1 MEKSMNRIK
10 ELILVIQVIAGAGAM
25 ARIVY
30 YIITSLNEDDHTAR
44 NKKIKNVFIAL
55 ILIETVFT
63 VANIIK
69 SYYQ

>member
-1 MEKSMNRIK
+1 MEKIK
-10 ELILVIQVIAGAGAM
+10 ELIVIIQIVAGAGAM

-30 YIITSLNEDDHTAR
+30 YIIVNLNEDDHRPR

-69 SYYQ
+69 GYYQ

>member
-1 MEKSMNRIK
+1 MNNIRQ
-10 ELILVIQVIAGAGAM
+10 LILAVQVVAGAGAL

-30 YIITSLNEDDHTAR
+30 HIIINLNEDDHTAR

>member
-1 MEKSMNRIK
+1 MKNIR
-10 ELILVIQVIAGAGAM
+10 ELILAVQVVAGVGAL

-30 YIITSLNEDDHTAR
+30 YIITSLNEDDHTAS